1 MKYRKDKRETLFQ
14 HSRGKV
20 VKCPVVALA
29 ASIAIIGPV
38 RARANSVDR
47 YELLL
52 RRDVAIRGNPS
63 PSTPPPPLTVVY
75 YRRCACVSYIVD
87 IYYLRES
94 YSSHSREKKKARS
107 LARSSAPA
115 RLYTIP
121 ASVRKVA
128 EEAVSGEKKRR
139 PADTHRRRKFVAIS
153 IITDRPEE
161 KRASRFAWS
170 SNISKARLRKMRD
183 STRTPI
189 RSFITRQSIILRS
202 ALACY
207 TNGKLQDPH
216 IRTRCVCNKAVV
228 LTWGCIHFVYRNLL
242 IPFLASD
249 LLSRLI

>member
-20 VKCPVVALA
+20 VKCPVAALA

-52 RRDVAIRGNPS
+52 RRDVAIRRQS
-63 PSTPPPPLTVVY
+63 LSFYAPPPPL
-75 YRRCACVSYIVD
+75 RCLLSPLCVRVI
-87 IYYLRES
+87 
-94 YSSHSREKKKARS
+94 HSRYLLFTRIIFFAFEGKKKSS

-121 ASVRKVA
+121 ASIRKVA

-207 TNGKLQDPH
+207 TNGKLQNLPH
-216 IRTRCVCNKAVV
+216 THTMRM
-228 LTWGCIHFVYRNLL
+228 
-242 IPFLASD
+242 
-249 LLSRLI
+249 